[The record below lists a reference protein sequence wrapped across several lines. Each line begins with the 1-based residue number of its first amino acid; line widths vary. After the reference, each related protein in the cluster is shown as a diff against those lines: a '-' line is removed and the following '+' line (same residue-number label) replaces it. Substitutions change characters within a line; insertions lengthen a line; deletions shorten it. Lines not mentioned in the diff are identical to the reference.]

1 MLCVHISEYS
11 FTNNIIDTMKS
22 VCDSKLGW
30 CHDGR

>member
-1 MLCVHISEYS
+1 MYIFQNTVLQ
-11 FTNNIIDTMKS
+11 NNIKNTMKS